1 MLDAMM
7 CLSLTDSAAR
17 LSGTEALPARG
28 PSAWW
33 NVRRVSGR
41 LTLRPRQRH
50 TVAPAA
56 ASERSPP
63 APRGHQCPRLQEEEE
78 EEEEEGDEGGER
90 GGSVVPVR
98 PPAEASGCAALGA
111 PSGPQDAPGAPRQ

>member
-50 TVAPAA
+50 TVGP
-56 ASERSPP
+56 
-63 APRGHQCPRLQEEEE
+63 GTEEHPFKNREPSAGQAEE
-78 EEEEEGDEGGER
+78 SSR
-90 GGSVVPVR
+90 VPFL
-98 PPAEASGCAALGA
+98 PGYTGTCNEA
-111 PSGPQDAPGAPRQ
+111 PSPSRPRSSTSVRL